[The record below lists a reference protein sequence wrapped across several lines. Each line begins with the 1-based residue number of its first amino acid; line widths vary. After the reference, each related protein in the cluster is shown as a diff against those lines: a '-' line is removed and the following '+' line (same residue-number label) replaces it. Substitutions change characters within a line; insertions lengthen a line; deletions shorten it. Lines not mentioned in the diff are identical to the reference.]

1 MDDKELNPWNWFAE
15 KVLPSLFVALSLAV
29 VGAAV
34 STHETVKDLSND
46 VRVQNQE
53 IANLKSQVQQI
64 RTDTVTR
71 NELLETVKRVE
82 QQLEIITLRSRLERK

>member
-1 MDDKELNPWNWFAE
+1 MAEKELNPWNWFAE
-15 KVLPSLFVALSLAV
+15 KVLPSLFVALSIAV

-34 STHETVKDLSND
+34 STHETVKYLSND
-46 VRVQNQE
+46 VRIQSAELSQ
-53 IANLKSQVQQI
+53 LRSQVQQI

-82 QQLEIITLRSRLERK
+82 QQLEIITLRSRLKEK

>member
-1 MDDKELNPWNWFAE
+1 MAEKELNPWNWFAE
-15 KVLPSLFVALSLAV
+15 KVLPSLFVALSIAV

-46 VRVQNQE
+46 VRVQSAEMMQ
-53 IANLKSQVQQI
+53 LKAQVQQI

-82 QQLEIITLRSRLERK
+82 QQLEIITLRSRLKEK